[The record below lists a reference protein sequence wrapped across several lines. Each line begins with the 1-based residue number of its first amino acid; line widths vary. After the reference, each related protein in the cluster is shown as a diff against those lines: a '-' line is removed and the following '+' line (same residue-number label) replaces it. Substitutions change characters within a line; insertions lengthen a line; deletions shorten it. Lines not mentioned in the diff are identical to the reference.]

1 MKQRILGI
9 PPHLSLILSL
19 MLLTFSVTD
28 HFNTAMAFINHPM
41 TKTLIAVLAV
51 FNLLTAVRFAF
62 LSEAHTRAVRMIASL
77 TMVVLSFT
85 GATLLCMDEFYPD
98 RALFTT
104 EGVKTVLAV
113 LAVLSVVFSILL
125 IVLQRREAAKLAQA
139 AEAETASTQGSV

>member
-9 PPHLSLILSL
+9 PPHFSLILSL

-28 HFNTAMAFINHPM
+28 HYNTAMAFINHPM
-41 TKTLIAVLAV
+41 TKTLIAVLVA

-62 LSEAHTRAVRMIASL
+62 LREAGTRAVRMIASL

-85 GATLLCMDEFYPD
+85 GTTLLCIDEFYPD

-104 EGVKTVLAV
+104 EGAKTMLAV
-113 LAVLSVVFSILL
+113 LAVLSIIFSILL
-125 IVLQRREAAKLAQA
+125 IVLQRKE
-139 AEAETASTQGSV
+139 ASTTIREEAHV